1 MFSTQIRGRKAF
13 SAEQKKKK
21 KCEFKKLLLKSK
33 KVEKNFSSK
42 RTDVKK

>member
-13 SAEQKKKK
+13 SAEQKK
-21 KCEFKKLLLKSK
+21 CELKKLLLKSK

-42 RTDVKK
+42 RTDAKK